1 MVLFEFSTMR
11 GLHGRT
17 VRKWSFWTWL
27 AIYASAG
34 FLLVKMVLHPSA
46 GRWGGLPD
54 GTFFGMLSVFV
65 VILVASI
72 LFWAWFNLRPAP
84 DDPTPHDLD
93 DDRAGPG
100 RGDAERVS

>member
-1 MVLFEFSTMR
+1 MSLQVVLFEFSTMR

-54 GTFFGMLSVFV
+54 GTFFGMLGLRGDPRRLDPLLG
-65 VILVASI
+65 LVQ
-72 LFWAWFNLRPAP
+72 PAP
-84 DDPTPHDLD
+84 GTGRPHAP
-93 DDRAGPG
+93 RPG
-100 RGDAERVS
+100 R